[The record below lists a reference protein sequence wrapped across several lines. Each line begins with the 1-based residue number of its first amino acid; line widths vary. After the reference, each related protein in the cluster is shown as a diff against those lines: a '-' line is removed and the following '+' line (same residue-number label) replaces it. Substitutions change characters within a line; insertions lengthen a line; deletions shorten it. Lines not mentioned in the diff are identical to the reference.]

1 MLVSILDRDKCSKVE
16 LNPDLE
22 LNAYT
27 LTMMLIPLKKV
38 ALEEME
44 REYPVEYSRY
54 MGMVE
59 HGSNSKLATE
69 SHAASVLYNKLL
81 ADNEGNKEVQHD
93 PVMLS
98 HLEPT

>member
-1 MLVSILDRDKCSKVE
+1 MFEKDEILHDRW
-16 LNPDLE
+16 
-22 LNAYT
+22 
-27 LTMMLIPLKKV
+27 V
-38 ALEEME
+38 AMVKHGEE
-44 REYPVEYSRY
+44 ST
-54 MGMVE
+54 
-59 HGSNSKLATE
+59 LATQ

>member
-1 MLVSILDRDKCSKVE
+1 MLKESPILHDRW
-16 LNPDLE
+16 
-22 LNAYT
+22 
-27 LTMMLIPLKKV
+27 V
-38 ALEEME
+38 A
-44 REYPVEYSRY
+44 
-54 MGMVE
+54 MV
-59 HGSNSKLATE
+59 NSKLATE